1 MIKKKRSIVMT
12 LSSTSI
18 FSLLSIEKNL
28 KNHLHKVSNLIFKF
42 MLFYEWKGE
51 NEKEQNNKN
60 EEKYMLFSNLIKNI
74 SFYNSL

>member
-1 MIKKKRSIVMT
+1 
-12 LSSTSI
+12 
-18 FSLLSIEKNL
+18 
-28 KNHLHKVSNLIFKF
+28 